1 MNKNVLNTDLTGKVC
16 VVTGAGGVL
25 CGAFAK
31 TLARAGAKV
40 ALLDL
45 NDVAADAVAQEI
57 IAEGGVAKA
66 YKCNVLE
73 KEGCYAVAD
82 AVEADLGKCDILING
97 AGGNNP
103 KATTDKE
110 YFELGDIDA
119 DTKSFF
125 DLDAGGVGFVFNLN
139 FLGTLIPTQESL

>member
-73 KEGCYAVAD
+73 KDTCYAVAD
-82 AVEADLGKCDILING
+82 AVSTIRSIVVRQKKQPLMLS
-97 AGGNNP
+97 P
-103 KATTDKE
+103 KQLHHHQATT
-110 YFELGDIDA
+110 I
-119 DTKSFF
+119 
-125 DLDAGGVGFVFNLN
+125 LN
-139 FLGTLIPTQESL
+139 